1 MTDTATI
8 VDAPAQTRDVASAS
22 AGRDV
27 TIPLNQLFHSA
38 ANVRKQ
44 RSDQGIAELAALI
57 KSQGLLQR
65 LSVTADGHGRYAV
78 DAGGRRLAACLS
90 LAAEGYFAQDQGI
103 DCRLY
108 ESDRAVAISMAE
120 NSGRMNMHPADEFE
134 AFARLIAEGRTE
146 KQVADQFGVSVLT
159 VQRRMKLA
167 NLAPRFI
174 QLFRDGKVDMDQLK
188 VLCLVDDHAL
198 QVAGWDSLHEY
209 NRSAYMLRQALV
221 NDDEVQGDS
230 ALAKFVGI
238 EAYEAEGGIVR
249 RDLFSVSTDECWLQD
264 GALVQKLA
272 LARLE
277 EAAEVERAAGWSWVE
292 AHLRVDY
299 ATMNGFDRERPR
311 ARKMTDEQAQ
321 GMEVWKALAE
331 DARAAIAA
339 LNREWDAVEEDS
351 EEGEALAVRIE
362 KAEADA
368 EQIRES
374 ISLLHASLAEW
385 SAKQIASCGV
395 IVTMSH
401 DGRIEVT
408 RGLMRAQDKKA
419 LVAELK
425 KAGRAVPAHL
435 QSGTPAKGERGEFS
449 ERLMHDLTAH
459 RTAALQ
465 AALMDNAHVALALV
479 VHKQAGPI
487 FASGYFHSS
496 SPLKVS
502 AQLTCNTHL
511 STRATGYGESQA
523 ASVMD
528 KAQSRWGDRLPGGD
542 GAASTLGWFIKQD
555 DATLMELLAFC
566 TASALDA
573 MHGRERT
580 SYDDSDAL
588 AEALGLDMADWWTP
602 TPAKYLESVSKAQLI
617 EAVTEAC
624 GAEVAKPVAGM
635 KKGEA
640 VAYCAAKLE
649 GTRWLPAPL
658 KRKAVETAQ

>member
-1 MTDTATI
+1 MTDTETI
-8 VDAPAQTRDVASAS
+8 VDATAQTRDAASAS

-27 TIPLNQLFHSA
+27 TIPLSQLFHSP

-44 RSDQGIAELAALI
+44 RSDQGLAELAALI

-65 LSVTADGHGRYAV
+65 LSVTAVGDGRFAV

-90 LAAEGYFAQDQGI
+90 LAAEGYFAEDQGI

-108 ESDRAVAISMAE
+108 ESERAVAISMAE
-120 NSGRMNMHPADEFE
+120 NSGRLNMHPADEFE

-174 QLFRDGKVDMDQLK
+174 QLFRDGQADMDQLK

-198 QVAGWDSLHEY
+198 QIAAWDSLHEY

-230 ALAKFVGI
+230 ALARFVGI
-238 EAYEAEGGIVR
+238 EAYEAAGGIVR
-249 RDLFSVSTDECWLQD
+249 RDLFSVSTDECWLQY
-264 GALVQKLA
+264 GALVHQLA
-272 LARLE
+272 VARLD

-299 ATMNGFDRERPR
+299 ATMNSFDRERPK

-339 LNREWDAVEEDS
+339 LNREWDTVEEDS
-351 EEGEALAVRIE
+351 EERETFAVRIE
-362 KAEADA
+362 QAEADA

-385 SAKQIASCGV
+385 STKQLASCGV

-425 KAGRAVPAHL
+425 KAGKPVPAHL
-435 QSGTPAKGERGEFS
+435 QSRSAVKGERGEFS
-449 ERLMHDLTAH
+449 ERLMLDLTAH

-465 AALMDNAHVALALV
+465 AALTDNAHVALALV
-479 VHKQAGPI
+479 G
-487 FASGYFHSS
+487 
-496 SPLKVS
+496 
-502 AQLTCNTHL
+502 
-511 STRATGYGESQA
+511 
-523 ASVMD
+523 
-528 KAQSRWGDRLPGGD
+528 
-542 GAASTLGWFIKQD
+542 
-555 DATLMELLAFC
+555 
-566 TASALDA
+566 
-573 MHGRERT
+573 
-580 SYDDSDAL
+580 
-588 AEALGLDMADWWTP
+588 
-602 TPAKYLESVSKAQLI
+602 
-617 EAVTEAC
+617 
-624 GAEVAKPVAGM
+624 
-635 KKGEA
+635 
-640 VAYCAAKLE
+640 
-649 GTRWLPAPL
+649 
-658 KRKAVETAQ
+658 